1 MGLVFTRRNPG
12 LSALPRFYSS
22 KVRVPMNLNREAPI
36 SELLEDLQVVSSQVG
51 LSLDDVK
58 LLLASG
64 LTIGQLLDYV
74 EAVVSDQVN

>member
-12 LSALPRFYSS
+12 LSALTRFYSS

-36 SELLEDLQVVSSQVG
+36 SELLEHLQVVSSQVG